1 MYDCPRTICASAAA
15 PARVTSID
23 RESDLQKR
31 AISCASAYV
40 QALRA
45 LVEQL
50 GLKAG
55 QLFGTLRVAATA
67 PTVAPPLFETLAGA
81 YRGGQGC
88 AAMIAILG

>member
-1 MYDCPRTICASAAA
+1 VRIGLCTGAA
-15 PARVTSID
+15 
-23 RESDLQKR
+23 R
-31 AISCASAYV
+31 AG
-40 QALRA
+40 RA
-45 LVEQL
+45 L

-55 QLFGTLRVAATA
+55 LLFGTLRVAATA